1 MPACLVSQHAHTV
14 RRMEIV
20 LPEIARYAEE
30 HTTPSPELLQR
41 LAEETQATLNRPE
54 MLTGTVAGRFLGLL
68 VFASGARRVVEI
80 GTYSGYSALSMAAA
94 LPPDGRID
102 TCEINE
108 EHAAVARR
116 YIEEAGY
123 ADRVTVHLGPALET
137 LERLEGPVDLAF
149 IDADHANYRNYYEA
163 LLPRLSD
170 RGLIVFDHILWGGEV
185 LDPGDDAN
193 VRALADL
200 NDHLRSDPRVTCVL
214 LTVRDGITL
223 VRRND

>member
-1 MPACLVSQHAHTV
+1 MVSQET
-14 RRMEIV
+14 
-20 LPEIARYAEE
+20 ARYAAD
-30 HTTPSPELLQR
+30 HTTPAPELLER
-41 LAEETQATLNRPE
+41 LVEETHATLDRPE
-54 MLTGTVAGRFLGLL
+54 MLTGTVAGRFLELL
-68 VFASGARRVVEI
+68 VYASGARRVVEI
-80 GTYSGYSALSMAAA
+80 GTYSGYSAISMAAA
-94 LPPDGRID
+94 LPPGGRID

-108 EHAAVARR
+108 KHAAVARR

-123 ADRVTVHLGPALET
+123 ADRVTVHVGPGLET
-137 LERLEGPVDLAF
+137 LERLEGSVDLAF

-163 LLPRLSD
+163 LLPRLGE

-214 LTVRDGITL
+214 VTARDGITL
-223 VRRND
+223 VRRNG

>member
-1 MPACLVSQHAHTV
+1 MLSQ
-14 RRMEIV
+14 
-20 LPEIARYAEE
+20 EIARYAAE
-30 HTTPSPELLQR
+30 HTTAAPRLLEQ
-41 LAEETQATLNRPE
+41 LVEETHATLERPE
-54 MLTGTVAGRFLGLL
+54 MLTGTVAGRFLELL
-68 VFASGARRVVEI
+68 VYASSARRVVEI
-80 GTYSGYSALSMAAA
+80 GTYSGYSAISMAAA
-94 LPPDGRID
+94 LPPGGRID

-123 ADRVTVHLGPALET
+123 ADRVTVHVGSALQT
-137 LERLEGPVDLAF
+137 LARLAGPVDLAF
-149 IDADHANYRNYYEA
+149 VDADHANYRNYYEA
-163 LLPRLSD
+163 LLPRLSK

-214 LTVRDGITL
+214 LTARDGITL
-223 VRRND
+223 VRRNK